1 MEREFPF
8 EEEKNEI
15 MKYSSVLYQ
24 LVFPPKCQAKLKVNL
39 KTLCSIECFSELPQS
54 KKDLSK
60 EKSVELTEKES
71 LKLHK
76 ELREKVNA
84 LLKTRKQEIAKKKK
98 EKEKLKRQAAK

>member
-1 MEREFPF
+1 
-8 EEEKNEI
+8 

-24 LVFPPKCQAKLKVNL
+24 LVFPPKCQAKLKVNS
-39 KTLCSIECFSELPQS
+39 KTLCIIECFSELPQS